1 MVNLIF
7 SEKNALRS
15 QFIKLNEPCTFN
27 AANAISFRLYPD
39 NRPKNLEIAALQKGL
54 ILNLCKDDL
63 IEEGAGFGV
72 PIVKYADY
80 TIFSSS
86 AELFKQNHSNNIFK
100 KIYNMDTV
108 SRKQIHGVFVNDKLY
123 SYFHAAFE
131 RLYLRQSSRCA
142 FDYTMRLR
150 KTLGLQTQFTKI
162 PSRGKIAITY
172 NCLPNKI
179 NISIDFSDLDKSR
192 CQELLLLNEQGATHF
207 RKYSDSNKTI
217 YYDSQ
222 IGAWIRVTA
231 KHATFTDVK
240 NNLSFSLKNIDGAML
255 YRGREQI
262 KDRFSWAGMTYT
274 LPPYTSIFNYS
285 IQVST

>member
-27 AANAISFRLYPD
+27 ASKAISFRLYPD

-54 ILNLCKDDL
+54 ILNKAKDDL

-86 AELFKQNHSNNIFK
+86 AELFRQDYSRNIFK
-100 KIYNMDTV
+100 KVYNMDTI
-108 SRKQIHGVFVNDKLY
+108 SRKRIHGAFINDNLY

-131 RLYLRQSSRCA
+131 RLYLRQSSRRA

-150 KTLGLQTQFTKI
+150 KTLGLHTQFTKI
-162 PSRGKIAITY
+162 ASRGKIAITY
-172 NCLPNKI
+172 NCLPNRI
-179 NISIDFSDLDKSR
+179 NISIDFSNLDKTK

-207 RKYSDSNKTI
+207 RKYSDSNKTT
-217 YYDSQ
+217 YYDTQ
-222 IGAWIRVTA
+222 IGAWTKVTA
-231 KHATFTDVK
+231 KHASFIDAK
-240 NNLSFSLKNIDGAML
+240 HNLSFSLENIAGAML

-274 LPPYTSIFNYS
+274 LPPYTSIFKYS
-285 IQVST
+285 IRVSH